1 MMQRTVGILTLV
13 AAAAALVACGDKQAT
28 PTAAQNAASE
38 AVTSAQVAASAATD
52 AASAAVATA
61 SAAAEA
67 ASAVV
72 NDAASAA
79 GAAASAAGDA
89 ANKAA
94 TAAAAATTA
103 AAAAVTKA
111 APAAGGSVDLAAGE
125 KLYKS
130 ACFVCHDAGI
140 AGAPK
145 LGNKEEWAPRL
156 AQGNDTLIKHSIDGY
171 TGLTGVMPPRGAS
184 TASDEELANAVH
196 FMVSKVQ

>member
-1 MMQRTVGILTLV
+1 MQRTVGILTLV

-89 ANKAA
+89 ANK
-94 TAAAAATTA
+94 AAAATTA

>member
-1 MMQRTVGILTLV
+1 MSDRFVSRREFLKIAAVAGATVGAGAGMGGLL
-13 AAAAALVACGDKQAT
+13 AACGDEEA
-28 PTAAQNAASE
+28 
-38 AVTSAQVAASAATD
+38 AVTTAGPATTQASGAAT
-52 AASAAVATA
+52 TQ
-61 SAAAEA
+61 
-67 ASAVV
+67 
-72 NDAASAA
+72 
-79 GAAASAAGDA
+79 GGG
-89 ANKAA
+89 
-94 TAAAAATTA
+94 AATTA